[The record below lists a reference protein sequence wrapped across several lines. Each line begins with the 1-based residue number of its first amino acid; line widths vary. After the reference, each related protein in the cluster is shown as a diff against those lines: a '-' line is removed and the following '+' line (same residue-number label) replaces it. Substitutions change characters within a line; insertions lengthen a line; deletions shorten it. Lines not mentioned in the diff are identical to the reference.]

1 MSVVELGSGR
11 QILTASRLAAVNGAE
26 LVVTEVGDQRKALL
40 PGEAAYAASVAETRA
55 RQFAAGRVAA
65 RAALARIGINAG
77 EIGAVGRRPV
87 WPTGTVGSIAHTRSL
102 AVAVAGAAG
111 AFRGL
116 GVDVERE
123 TAVSAAVAQR
133 LLSESEQAWLP
144 APEWRT
150 MLFSAKEAVYK
161 AVNPIVGEFLGF
173 GDVELAI
180 DEERQAFRAR
190 CRDGLASQ
198 ATVAAGHGHWARYRA
213 HWIVLFVIA
222 SAGSEDADG

>member
-1 MSVVELGSGR
+1 MAVVDLGSGR
-11 QILTASRLAAVNGAE
+11 QILTGSRIASVNGAE
-26 LVVTEVGDQRKALL
+26 LVVMEVGDHRKALL
-40 PGEAAYAASVAETRA
+40 PGEAAHAAAVAEERA
-55 RQFAAGRVAA
+55 RQYAAGRVAA
-65 RAALARIGINAG
+65 RAALGRIGVDAG
-77 EIGAVGRRPV
+77 EIGASGRRPS
-87 WPTGTVGSIAHTRSL
+87 WPAGTVGSIAHTRSL
-102 AVAVAGAAG
+102 AVAAAGAAG
-111 AFRGL
+111 SFRGL

-133 LLSESEQAWLP
+133 LLSKSEQAWLP

-190 CRDGLASQ
+190 CREGLAS
-198 ATVAAGHGHWARYRA
+198 APTVAAGHGHWARYRA
-213 HWIVLFVIA
+213 HWIVLFVVVPVDPE
-222 SAGSEDADG
+222 GTGG